1 MRLKLDE
8 NVDARLA
15 ALLRQAGHETRT
27 VRHQRLRGTA
37 DPALYEHC
45 TSEGHILVTLDLD
58 FSNVLRFPPERT
70 PGLVVLRGP
79 DDLFPTVR
87 ILVHTLVNA
96 LANDT
101 PAARLWIIEPGRVR
115 IHEATLDAEE

>member
-8 NVDARLA
+8 NVDVRLA
-15 ALLRQAGHETRT
+15 VLLRQAGHDVTT
-27 VRHQRLRGTA
+27 VRDQGLCGIA

-45 TSEGHILVTLDLD
+45 VSEGLILVTLDLD
-58 FSNVLRFPPERT
+58 FSNVLRYPPERT

-87 ILVHTLVNA
+87 ILVGTLVNA
-96 LANDT
+96 LTNDT
-101 PAARLWIIEPGRVR
+101 PSGRLWIVEPSRIR
-115 IHEATLDAEE
+115 IHEAILDAEE